1 MASDHNFEELE
12 APAKTA
18 EELHISVATLRKYS
32 LIVEKV
38 TGNKDYYERT
48 KQKSRL
54 YSAKDIEDLK
64 AFRALSKNAD
74 LTLQEAARQIF
85 AVSDKKTEEVK
96 KAAKMQKSVATN
108 TATVDADQVVK
119 LLTMLQNTIASQNKA
134 IEDLQKQVARV
145 EAQNKKLID
154 RSHQLAE
161 PESDDSAEKQEANKD
176 QEAAKEIT
184 EEQKSEQE
192 AHEEILRK
200 ARENEEKR
208 RKQQVEENIHRTL
221 AQMQIRPK
229 KKHHWW
235 DRFFNK
241 IGCRNAASYFFMC
254 VGHDITSRKQKHWY
268 INVYFN
274 NDTPVFSLF

>member
-96 KAAKMQKSVATN
+96 KAAKIQKSVATN

-145 EAQNKKLID
+145 EAQNRKLID

-192 AHEEILRK
+192 AHE
-200 ARENEEKR
+200 
-208 RKQQVEENIHRTL
+208 
-221 AQMQIRPK
+221 
-229 KKHHWW
+229 
-235 DRFFNK
+235 
-241 IGCRNAASYFFMC
+241 IGRAH
-254 VGHDITSRKQKHWY
+254 V
-268 INVYFN
+268 
-274 NDTPVFSLF
+274 

>member
-96 KAAKMQKSVATN
+96 KAAKIQKSVATN

-145 EAQNKKLID
+145 EAQNRKLID
-154 RSHQLAE
+154 RSHQIAE
-161 PESDDSAEKQEANKD
+161 PESEDSKEKQEANKD

-235 DRFFNK
+235 DRFFK
-241 IGCRNAASYFFMC
+241 
-254 VGHDITSRKQKHWY
+254 
-268 INVYFN
+268 
-274 NDTPVFSLF
+274 

>member
-64 AFRALSKNAD
+64 AFKALSKKAE
-74 LTLQEAARQIF
+74 EA
-85 AVSDKKTEEVK
+85 K
-96 KAAKMQKSVATN
+96 KAAKVQKEVATK

-119 LLTMLQNTIASQNKA
+119 LLTMLQNTIASQNQA
-134 IEDLQKQVARV
+134 IQDLQKQVARV

-161 PESDDSAEKQEANKD
+161 PESTDSQKEVQSNKD
-176 QEAAKEIT
+176 QEAANKIT
-184 EEQKSEQE
+184 EEQKSDQE
-192 AHEEILRK
+192 VHEEILRK

-208 RKQQVEENIHRTL
+208 RKQKVEENIHRTL

-235 DRFFNK
+235 DRFFN
-241 IGCRNAASYFFMC
+241 
-254 VGHDITSRKQKHWY
+254 
-268 INVYFN
+268 
-274 NDTPVFSLF
+274 

>member
-1 MASDHNFEELE
+1 MASDHNFEEIE
-12 APAKTA
+12 VPAKTA

-64 AFRALSKNAD
+64 ALIALSKNAD

-85 AVSDKKTEEVK
+85 AVSDKKTEEV
-96 KAAKMQKSVATN
+96 KMQKSVATN

-161 PESDDSAEKQEANKD
+161 PESDGSKEKQEANNKD

-235 DRFFNK
+235 DRFFK
-241 IGCRNAASYFFMC
+241 
-254 VGHDITSRKQKHWY
+254 
-268 INVYFN
+268 
-274 NDTPVFSLF
+274 

>member
-1 MASDHNFEELE
+1 M
-12 APAKTA
+12 
-18 EELHISVATLRKYS
+18 
-32 LIVEKV
+32 EKV

-235 DRFFNK
+235 DRFFK
-241 IGCRNAASYFFMC
+241 
-254 VGHDITSRKQKHWY
+254 
-268 INVYFN
+268 
-274 NDTPVFSLF
+274 

>member
-64 AFRALSKNAD
+64 AFKALSKKAE
-74 LTLQEAARQIF
+74 EA
-85 AVSDKKTEEVK
+85 K
-96 KAAKMQKSVATN
+96 KAAKMQKEVATK

-119 LLTMLQNTIASQNKA
+119 LLTMLQNTIASQNQA
-134 IEDLQKQVARV
+134 IQDLQKQVARV

-154 RSHQLAE
+154 SSHQLAE
-161 PESDDSAEKQEANKD
+161 PESTDSQKEVQANKD
-176 QEAAKEIT
+176 QEAADKIT

-208 RKQQVEENIHRTL
+208 RKQKVEENIHRTL
-221 AQMQIRPK
+221 AQMQIHPK

-235 DRFFNK
+235 DRFFN
-241 IGCRNAASYFFMC
+241 
-254 VGHDITSRKQKHWY
+254 
-268 INVYFN
+268 
-274 NDTPVFSLF
+274 

>member
-38 TGNKDYYERT
+38 TGNKNYYERT

-64 AFRALSKNAD
+64 AFKALSKNAD

-85 AVSDKKTEEVK
+85 AVSDKKAEEGK
-96 KAAKMQKSVATN
+96 KTAKIQKSVATN

-161 PESDDSAEKQEANKD
+161 PEPEDSKEKTKVNHD

-235 DRFFNK
+235 DRFFK
-241 IGCRNAASYFFMC
+241 
-254 VGHDITSRKQKHWY
+254 
-268 INVYFN
+268 
-274 NDTPVFSLF
+274 